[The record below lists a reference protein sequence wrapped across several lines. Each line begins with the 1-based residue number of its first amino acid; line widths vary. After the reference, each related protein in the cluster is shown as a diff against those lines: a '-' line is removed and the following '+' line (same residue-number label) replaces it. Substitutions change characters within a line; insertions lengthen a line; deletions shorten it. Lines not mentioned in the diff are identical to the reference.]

1 MKRLKK
7 KKKQKMLYITT
18 NKSMR
23 KDTNR
28 CWAKAAKDKEK
39 VESGAGKTPE

>member
-1 MKRLKK
+1 
-7 KKKQKMLYITT
+7 MLYITT
-18 NKSMR
+18 NKNMC

-28 CWAKAAKDKEK
+28 YWAEAVKDKEK